1 MASPMIPGLNDHELE
16 SILAEARA
24 AGARTA
30 SYILLRLP
38 LEIADL
44 FEEWLATHAPDR
56 AKRVMGLIRETRGG
70 KTYQSGFGRRMRGT
84 GTYAELL
91 RRRFELA
98 ARRLGFDQ
106 RADNLDTGRF
116 ARPPATGDQLDLFG

>member
-16 SILAEARA
+16 AILGQASA
-24 AGARTA
+24 AGALTA
-30 SYILLRLP
+30 NYILIRLP

-44 FEEWLATHAPDR
+44 FTEWLETHAPGK

-70 KTYQSGFGRRMRGT
+70 KTYQSEFGRRMRGT

-91 RRRFELA
+91 TRRFELA
-98 ARRLGFDQ
+98 VDRLGSNERRLD
-106 RADNLDTGRF
+106 LDTSRF
-116 ARPPATGDQLDLFG
+116 TPPPAAGDQLELFS